1 MFKHFVLT
9 QGEGKTHFHPEASHR
24 ANDAGNKESHLVKQV
39 GGRGI
44 RLYGKERLSGE
55 WTGQQHYGS
64 VCVFVWE

>member
-55 WTGQQHYGS
+55 WTG
-64 VCVFVWE
+64 

>member
-9 QGEGKTHFHPEASHR
+9 QGERKTHFHPEASHR

-44 RLYGKERLSGE
+44 RLYGKEHLSGE
-55 WTGQQHYGS
+55 WTG
-64 VCVFVWE
+64 